1 MSSIKNETANQM
13 GGKMS
18 TKENNTQVK
27 VEKAQVMPLTMTFAY
42 LEISILLS
50 NIQENFDITPKANC
64 KIKSL
69 QQFAD
74 TKLLQ
79 NRKSATELFAS

>member
-1 MSSIKNETANQM
+1 
-13 GGKMS
+13 
-18 TKENNTQVK
+18 
-27 VEKAQVMPLTMTFAY
+27 LTMTFAY